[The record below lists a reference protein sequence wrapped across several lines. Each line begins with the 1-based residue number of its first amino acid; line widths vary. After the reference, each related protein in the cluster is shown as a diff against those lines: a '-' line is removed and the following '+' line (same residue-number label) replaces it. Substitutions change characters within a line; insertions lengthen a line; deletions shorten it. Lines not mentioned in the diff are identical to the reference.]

1 MKKKY
6 LLFLLSIGIIIAV
19 VFFIVSKNKKETSY
33 GSAKTLIEPKEPPK
47 FNADRA
53 WEYLTDQTNFGPRN
67 PNSVGH
73 ANCLQYFKET
83 LQKYASSVIL
93 QRWVD
98 EGYNG
103 EKLNLTNVLA
113 SFNPEVTTRILLC
126 AHWDSRPRA
135 ERDPDPKKRHLPIL
149 GANDGASGVAV
160 LLELATLMNE
170 NPPNIGID
178 IILFDGEDYGREGDL
193 SKYFLGSR
201 YFTKNKPAGYYP
213 VYGVL
218 LDLVGDKNLQL
229 SKEGFSAMKYN
240 PVLVNHVWNIGRGLG
255 YNQFDYN
262 VYASI
267 EDDHVILNE
276 AGISCINI
284 IDVMLV
290 GGDIYDEERNYWHT
304 HSDTPDKCSKESLKV
319 VGDVLLELIY
329 KKPLL

>member
-6 LLFLLSIGIIIAV
+6 LWFGLSIIIIIII
-19 VFFIVSKNKKETSY
+19 FFVVSKNKKDVSS
-33 GSAKTLIEPKEPPK
+33 GSAKVLIEPKEPPK

-53 WEYLTDQTNFGPRN
+53 WKYLTDQTDFGPRN
-67 PNSVGH
+67 PNSTAH
-73 ANCLQYFKET
+73 TNCLQYYKET
-83 LQKYASSVIL
+83 LQMYASSVIL
-93 QRWVD
+93 QNWVD
-98 EGYNG
+98 EGYN
-103 EKLNLTNVLA
+103 EKLHLTNVLA
-113 SFNPEVTTRILLC
+113 SFNPELTTRILLC

-160 LLELATLMNE
+160 LLELATLMKE

-178 IILFDGEDYGREGDL
+178 IIFLDGEDYGREGDL

-201 YFTKNKPAGYYP
+201 YFAKNKPAGYYP

-229 SKEGFSAMKYN
+229 PKEGFSALRYN
-240 PVLVNHVWNIGRGLG
+240 PMLVNHIWNIGRSLG
-255 YNQFDYN
+255 YTQFDYN
-262 VYASI
+262 ISSAI

-284 IDVMLV
+284 IDAALV
-290 GGDIYDEERNYWHT
+290 GGDRNNEDRNYWHT
-304 HSDTPDKCSKESLKV
+304 HNDTPDRCSKESLKV